1 MRRFFK
7 YLFYAI
13 AGLVLFLVGLV
24 MYTLYGPMPNYVIT
38 ASHHLPGTELEL
50 SVELKPKHRFL
61 AEFER
66 KLVLS
71 GSKQQRIEQPMFVDS
86 GGYTRANLYSMSDDS
101 LLVKGFFDSWLIH
114 TKPVKIVEVEEAG
127 NLRATFLG
135 AFDWTSDREWRFI
148 PVAER
153 AEQTLVPRGG

>member
-7 YLFYAI
+7 YLFYTIASLVVLL
-13 AGLVLFLVGLV
+13 AGLVMFTLF
-24 MYTLYGPMPNYVIT
+24 GPMDNYVLST
-38 ASHHLPGTELEL
+38 SYRFPGTELKL
-50 SVELKPKHRFL
+50 SVELKPIHRFL

-86 GGYTRANLYSMSDDS
+86 GGYTRTNLYAMPDGSF
-101 LLVKGFFDSWLIH
+101 LVKGFFDGWLIQ
-114 TKPVKIVEVEEAG
+114 TKPVKIVEVEEAA

-148 PVAER
+148 PAAER
-153 AEQTLVPRGG
+153 AEQTLVPHGG